1 MPPMGVAAFGKKPMT
16 ETQKGVSPQSR
27 PVESMT
33 KENKKILPVAGM
45 RLASNTRRTYQD
57 LSPASLGDFLSPAPG
72 SVKGIPPDSGEWM
85 KDTGSWVR
93 AQLANVLLN

>member
-1 MPPMGVAAFGKKPMT
+1 MGVAAFGKKPMT

-27 PVESMT
+27 PVDSMT

-57 LSPASLGDFLSPAPG
+57 LSPAYVGDFLSTAPG
-72 SVKGIPPDSGEWM
+72 CVKGIPPGSSDGM
-85 KDTGSWVR
+85 MDTVSWVK
-93 AQLANVLLN
+93 AQLAIVLLI